1 MDRDARRKR
10 DNRNTMILAIVLG
23 CIPAGVCVL
32 GIAAAVA
39 IPAFVSYTKRAKVA
53 EAETNLQQLT
63 RFVESRCQDGRGLP
77 GAAGPVPATPTD
89 RRQTPSFASDPV
101 FAELG
106 FAPAGGV
113 YYAYSIVPRG
123 DGSVA
128 LRAQGDLDGDGTL
141 STIEKGC
148 YPTATGCDCSGPAT
162 RTNELE

>member
-1 MDRDARRKR
+1 MW
-10 DNRNTMILAIVLG
+10 LG
-23 CIPAGVCVL
+23 ATALGVT
-32 GIAAAVA
+32 GI
-39 IPAFVSYTKRAKVA
+39 T
-53 EAETNLQQLT
+53 AET
-63 RFVESRCQDGRGLP
+63 
-77 GAAGPVPATPTD
+77 
-89 RRQTPSFASDPV
+89 
-101 FAELG
+101 